1 MKKVLLVVVLLGIL
15 AGALCYTDISVRNEA
30 ENYKRQC
37 YDKRESLVYSYEV
50 ERNGFADYMVIG
62 KCGDPHLVDDTE
74 KPIMT
79 AHFYKFKSQSFQAGE

>member
-1 MKKVLLVVVLLGIL
+1 MKKVLLVVVLLTIL
-15 AGALCYTDISVRNEA
+15 AGYTDISVRNEA
-30 ENYKRQC
+30 ESYKERC
-37 YDKRESLVYSYEV
+37 YDSRTSLVYSYEV

-79 AHFYKFKSQSFQAGE
+79 VHFYKFKSQSFQAGE